1 MAKGRN
7 LKTSSKDAK
16 ALKQEKILKKLE
28 EKKETNINKYIIP
41 IEIKIQDEKDK
52 IKKYYRKKGLL

>member
-7 LKTSSKDAK
+7 LRASAKDAK

-28 EKKETNINKYIIP
+28 EK
-41 IEIKIQDEKDK
+41 QM
-52 IKKYYRKKGLL
+52 KKRKSRV